1 MWQFFFFFFLL
12 AYLEYTRIKFEP
24 KLIRPY
30 LEYARIKYGQIL
42 TELVRAQHPG
52 CDKVPIECLWIYT
65 L

>member
-12 AYLEYTRIKFEP
+12 AYLEYTRIKFEL

-42 TELVRAQHPG
+42 TELV
-52 CDKVPIECLWIYT
+52 
-65 L
+65 